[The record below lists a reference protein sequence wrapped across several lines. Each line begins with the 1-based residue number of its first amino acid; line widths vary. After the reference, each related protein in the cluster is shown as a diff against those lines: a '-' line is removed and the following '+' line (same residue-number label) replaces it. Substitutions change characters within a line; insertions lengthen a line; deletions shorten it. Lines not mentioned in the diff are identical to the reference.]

1 MAAVT
6 IPYAT
11 PALLALMPPPYS
23 ALESGWLF
31 LVQHPSGFELFAL
44 AANALAIQPTRQT
57 IGEGDAPGE
66 TGSVPGRP
74 WNGYASPIIS

>member
-1 MAAVT
+1 MVAD
-6 IPYAT
+6 P
-11 PALLALMPPPYS
+11 
-23 ALESGWLF
+23 
-31 LVQHPSGFELFAL
+31 AL